1 VVPLKHLFEHVVGF
15 VDVLHDL
22 FGCASLSAQVA
33 DDQQERRHSIQAS
46 NRFPTHRLIDVKQHP
61 IPTIESRSLNDRV
74 AQDAP
79 CSLEIREDGFLVPR
93 LFCCECHSRYRIRE
107 INILTPILCN
117 SPHCNGNMINR

>member
-1 VVPLKHLFEHVVGF
+1 MLMSFFRHRRRVLDLYRTPAQNRGRILTFAKMRQLLVVLLKHLFEHVIGF

-22 FGCASLSAQVA
+22 FGCATLSTQVA

-74 AQDAP
+74 A
-79 CSLEIREDGFLVPR
+79 
-93 LFCCECHSRYRIRE
+93 
-107 INILTPILCN
+107 
-117 SPHCNGNMINR
+117 